1 MKKIGFPGLDA
12 QIRVHTAFVDKLMN
26 IDLDELDK
34 IDDHQ
39 QEYLLE
45 LIDFLAGW
53 LVNHI
58 LKMDVAIGAYG
69 KSALS

>member
-1 MKKIGFPGLDA
+1 MS
-12 QIRVHTAFVDKLMN
+12 
-26 IDLDELDK
+26 IDLDTLDE

-58 LKMDVAIGAYG
+58 LKMDVAIGVY
-69 KSALS
+69 KREHK